1 MRLPIFLI
9 VGLAALALAASAS
22 AASSY
27 CSPTGDYCTSTTR
40 EGGAVFLRLSTFSFI
55 GPIKI
60 CVTDPKAKRVCRT
73 FALRKRGTM
82 YQVKVRW
89 HRNFPSGGPGRYRV
103 GFFLGRTRLG
113 PVLDFR
119 IRSGV

>member
-1 MRLPIFLI
+1 MRLTAMLV

-22 AASSY
+22 AASNY
-27 CSPTGDYCTSTTR
+27 CSPTGDYCTSTAR

-60 CVTDPKAKRVCRT
+60 CVTNPKSKRVCRT
-73 FALRKRGTM
+73 FQLKKRGAM

-89 HRNFPSGGPGRYRV
+89 HRNYPSAGPGRYRV

-113 PVLDFR
+113 PILDFR
-119 IRSGV
+119 IR

>member
-1 MRLPIFLI
+1 MRLPVTL
-9 VGLAALALAASAS
+9 VVVLAAFALAASAT
-22 AASSY
+22 AATNY
-27 CSPTGDYCTSTTR
+27 CSPTGDYCTSTAR

-73 FALRKRGTM
+73 FQLRKRGAM
-82 YQVKVRW
+82 WQVKVRW
-89 HRNFPSGGPGRYRV
+89 HRNYANTGPGRYRV
-103 GFFLGRTRLG
+103 AFFLGRTRLG

-119 IRSGV
+119 IR